1 MSTEENN
8 ENNENTAEDQ
18 AAENFGQFEEP
29 LAEAPAVEDELRNL
43 QAENAEL
50 RDRILRSQAELE
62 NFRRRTQRE
71 AMDAMKYSSIPVIRS
86 MLPGIDN
93 LQRAI
98 AVAEQTGDTQGLI
111 NGIKMVSQQF
121 SEALKANSCELM
133 HPEGEAFDA
142 NFHEA
147 LTQIP
152 SADHEPM
159 TVLQVIEAGY
169 RIYDR
174 VLRPAKVM
182 VSCLPP
188 APPAAAETIEAA
200 DDAASE

>member
-1 MSTEENN
+1 MSTEDNQ
-8 ENNENTAEDQ
+8 ENTAE
-18 AAENFGQFEEP
+18 GQFNED
-29 LAEAPAVEDELRNL
+29 VEQSSETVMDAQSPNADSELETL

-71 AMDAMKYSSIPVIRS
+71 AMDAMKYSSMPVIRG

-98 AVAEQTGDTQGLI
+98 TAAEQTGDTQGLI
-111 NGIKMVSQQF
+111 DGIKMVSQQF
-121 SEALKANSCELM
+121 AEALKANSCEAIT
-133 HPEGEAFDA
+133 PEGEAFDA

-147 LTQIP
+147 LSQIP

-169 RIYDR
+169 KVHDR

-182 VSCLPP
+182 VSCRPP
-188 APPAAAETIEAA
+188 EPAAG
-200 DDAASE
+200 DDTEASE

>member
-1 MSTEENN
+1 MSTDDIND
-8 ENNENTAEDQ
+8 NTSEDQ
-18 AAENFGQFEEP
+18 TNEAGKQSEDVVIDIASSTPEN
-29 LAEAPAVEDELRNL
+29 ELDKL
-43 QAENAEL
+43 QIENAEL

-71 AMDAMKYSSIPVIRS
+71 SMDAMKYSSMPVIRG

-98 AVAEQTGDTQGLI
+98 AVAEQTGDTQALI
-111 NGIKMVSQQF
+111 DGIKMVSQQF
-121 SEALKANSCELM
+121 TEALKANSCELIT
-133 HPEGEAFDA
+133 PEGEAFDA

-147 LTQIP
+147 LSQIP

-169 RIYDR
+169 KIHDR

-188 APPAAAETIEAA
+188 EPAADAGSGTEDRPAE
-200 DDAASE
+200 